1 MLRQKAC
8 CQSKHTFVHRLQL
21 SHQNCEMSL
30 LLLLCP
36 PAATA
41 NFWLE
46 AVVKLL
52 INCSSSQFVATEG
65 FSKMICFVQSFPL
78 SFLSLGWNYL
88 SEDTVL
94 TKTAT
99 QPRPLLGCGLKS
111 VLPTLEKRPLPP
123 MLHFTQKKTLRWRT
137 FGSLLFKECMQI
149 WRPNSSPCAAL
160 LHSHCWNS
168 VHCHPA

>member
-123 MLHFTQKKTLRWRT
+123 MLHFTQKKHYVGGLLAACCLRNVCKSGDPT
-137 FGSLLFKECMQI
+137 PVPVL
-149 WRPNSSPCAAL
+149 PCFTATAETQ
-160 LHSHCWNS
+160 